1 METLQQLEYRKF
13 MQARSM
19 PCPKC
24 KHTTYVSA
32 PARTIPDHKG
42 YSGKAWINMDLTEA
56 STDST
61 CGWTLK
67 WKCVD
72 CNFKLV
78 EKNISPEDYEISC
91 SVTKYTP
98 IVKKPEQD

>member
-1 METLQQLEYRKF
+1 
-13 MQARSM
+13 M

-24 KHTTYVSA
+24 MHTAFVTA
-32 PARTIPDHKG
+32 PARTMPNHKG

-56 STDST
+56 HIDSS
-61 CGWTLK
+61 GEYTLK

-78 EKNISPEDYEISC
+78 QKNVAEEIYQKC
-91 SVTKYTP
+91 VEVTKYTAYFP
-98 IVKKPEQD
+98 QD